1 MELRVHGDLDAIETP
16 TGYIPVYED
25 LRNLF
30 EKYLN
35 KEFKEDLYEKLFS
48 IRISKLLKKYERAW
62 NIYATKV
69 PDTPKKFYYIVIE
82 QKRKLEEA
90 ESLFG
95 AVVSPFK
102 LDRR

>member
-35 KEFKEDLYEKLFS
+35 
-48 IRISKLLKKYERAW
+48 
-62 NIYATKV
+62 
-69 PDTPKKFYYIVIE
+69 
-82 QKRKLEEA
+82 
-90 ESLFG
+90 
-95 AVVSPFK
+95 
-102 LDRR
+102 

>member
-69 PDTPKKFYYIVIE
+69 PDTP
-82 QKRKLEEA
+82 R
-90 ESLFG
+90 S
-95 AVVSPFK
+95 STT
-102 LDRR
+102 